1 MEFSRQLLFDLL
13 AVRHFCWSH
22 FRCIASW
29 HWMSCIVRI
38 LQRYLGLRVDI
49 KERMGHIKEK
59 KGELSTFSRQSAVL
73 SISYVK
79 RRFRYRWW
87 WLKGSRKKCWWHAVW
102 SLGCAGTMR
111 SYNGSPRILRKWEV
125 FEGEWLVSVK
135 NEWIGGTTCYFIIW
149 LLRLLLPHSTLYNC
163 TLCSECPD
171 CEHPSRITPVQVGLL
186 KLQFDALFVVSIFVD
201 FIFFV
206 DMFLHLGLLVE
217 AKKMHG

>member
-1 MEFSRQLLFDLL
+1 MVMTERVQEKMPCMLCGRLDVPERWDHTM
-13 AVRHFCWSH
+13 AIH
-22 FRCIASW
+22 ATNEN
-29 HWMSCIVRI
+29 
-38 LQRYLGLRVDI
+38 LRVRD
-49 KERMGHIKEK
+49 
-59 KGELSTFSRQSAVL
+59 
-73 SISYVK
+73 
-79 RRFRYRWW
+79 
-87 WLKGSRKKCWWHAVW
+87 
-102 SLGCAGTMR
+102 
-111 SYNGSPRILRKWEV
+111 GSPRILRKWEV

-163 TLCSECPD
+163 TRCSECPD